1 MNTRLK
7 FRSWREGVDFLRSLG
22 WVSDRVAQELGA
34 VVYVKPGQPYLG
46 ELAIVYDKP
55 GRHYKIKVW

>member
-1 MNTRLK
+1 M
-7 FRSWREGVDFLRSLG
+7 DFLRSLG